1 MAFNCAVSFA
11 EQEYKTVL
19 IDLDPQCN
27 LTRLA
32 MGENFYEKNLFSSS
46 EKTIYDV
53 LRGVIEGGSDI
64 DLNVKFLPTKADKN
78 LFLLKGDIKL
88 SLYESILMTAF
99 VQAASGA
106 QIGYFQTSAIDRF
119 LREKGLSDQ
128 IDIFVIDTSP
138 SLGILNEM
146 VLLGADYFV
155 VPMLPDAF
163 SVQGIENLGVVY
175 EQWKIQWRNTAKAL
189 AGNTETKFVLQGDPL
204 FIGYVVNSYNVYG
217 KQPILDHRIWM
228 EKIPER
234 VKRYLSEKHCRNG
247 LVEQSWKNPLQVIQ
261 DYGRI
266 PAKCQELGVAIFEL
280 DPKLVADNQQ
290 GTKDNIE
297 KSKEEFTGLSKAIL
311 ETLSAY

>member
-1 MAFNCAVSFA
+1 MKFPRTKKIIFVNNKGGVGKTTLAFNCAVSFA

-106 QIGYFQTSAIDRF
+106 QIGYFQ
-119 LREKGLSDQ
+119 
-128 IDIFVIDTSP
+128 
-138 SLGILNEM
+138 
-146 VLLGADYFV
+146 
-155 VPMLPDAF
+155 
-163 SVQGIENLGVVY
+163 
-175 EQWKIQWRNTAKAL
+175 
-189 AGNTETKFVLQGDPL
+189 
-204 FIGYVVNSYNVYG
+204 
-217 KQPILDHRIWM
+217 
-228 EKIPER
+228 
-234 VKRYLSEKHCRNG
+234 
-247 LVEQSWKNPLQVIQ
+247 
-261 DYGRI
+261 
-266 PAKCQELGVAIFEL
+266 
-280 DPKLVADNQQ
+280 
-290 GTKDNIE
+290 
-297 KSKEEFTGLSKAIL
+297 
-311 ETLSAY
+311 